1 MVCIF
6 RWINHKSVMVF
17 YNHDCSFESSILQS
31 LNPLICIKVSWIEV
45 LRIFSTISPLRVGI
59 SIHTIVDEGSQFFF
73 MVVQLSLAWK
83 WTVSSNFCFFIFW
96 INYWSYRSCWFWIFN
111 LFVFKNNFIHPFM
124 LDSRFLTCIYCTI
137 TCNFF
142 GLESMNK
149 GNIVFLTLVIIHSCS
164 CQFLVGTFQ
173 TIMNVKGTFINFID
187 YFNDTSSCRSLA
199 HNTIIIFPSVFQLFI
214 DSFAINR
221 YNLIF
226 VFILLVEVSL
236 FNFCF
241 IVIVELSSNFRIFN
255 KSIVFF
261 DWVIILVHMLD
272 NNSSIVNAFKESCY
286 TTFIE

>member
-1 MVCIF
+1 MVCVF

-31 LNPLICIKVSWIEV
+31 LNPLICIKVCWIEV
-45 LRIFSTISPLRVGI
+45 LRIFSTVPPLRVGI
-59 SIHTIVDEGSQFFF
+59 SIHSIVDEGSQFFF

-149 GNIVFLTLVIIHSCS
+149 GNIVFFTFVIIHICS
-164 CQFLVGTFQ
+164 CQ
-173 TIMNVKGTFINFID
+173 
-187 YFNDTSSCRSLA
+187 
-199 HNTIIIFPSVFQLFI
+199 LFI
-214 DSFAINR
+214 R
-221 YNLIF
+221 
-226 VFILLVEVSL
+226 VF
-236 FNFCF
+236 
-241 IVIVELSSNFRIFN
+241 
-255 KSIVFF
+255 
-261 DWVIILVHMLD
+261 
-272 NNSSIVNAFKESCY
+272 
-286 TTFIE
+286 